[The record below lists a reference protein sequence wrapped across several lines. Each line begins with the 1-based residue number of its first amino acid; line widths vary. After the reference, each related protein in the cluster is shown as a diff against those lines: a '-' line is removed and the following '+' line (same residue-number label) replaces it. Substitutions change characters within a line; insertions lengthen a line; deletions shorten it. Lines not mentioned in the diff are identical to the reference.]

1 MVPTGGPI
9 SQPDHQG
16 NRSDAGV
23 SVECECWG
31 ADFSQLWEV
40 IRCLLCAVYDYGF
53 VGDNPADAT
62 ADGVSDC
69 VRPDPV
75 SIEFEEEPDTNRQGW
90 FAIVS
95 INVVAS
101 LEFTPLVANAQPR
114 HRRYGHRST
123 RVALRLVASRSRS
136 TSRESGIA
144 RRWHLL
150 SRAVPRCAPRGSNG
164 PWWRRYCDLD
174 RRRASIA
181 NRIRSGKDHPRVRRV
196 PRRHEGNP
204 LFLLV
209 ARPPSAPHSPAVPPA
224 ARSPSSS
231 RSSSS
236 TAPLKC
242 SRCPST

>member
-1 MVPTGGPI
+1 MNPPGKDPITKLYEAVRVSERMNGIEVLFGKRAAPNESSAARIVMVPTGGPI

-101 LEFTPLVANAQPR
+101 LEFTPLVANASRGTVDTVTVQP
-114 HRRYGHRST
+114 
-123 RVALRLVASRSRS
+123 A
-136 TSRESGIA
+136 
-144 RRWHLL
+144 
-150 SRAVPRCAPRGSNG
+150 
-164 PWWRRYCDLD
+164 
-174 RRRASIA
+174 
-181 NRIRSGKDHPRVRRV
+181 
-196 PRRHEGNP
+196 
-204 LFLLV
+204 
-209 ARPPSAPHSPAVPPA
+209 
-224 ARSPSSS
+224 
-231 RSSSS
+231 
-236 TAPLKC
+236 
-242 SRCPST
+242 